1 MNNNEE
7 ILDSKIDDLYM
18 VFVINNQKYALSSKY
33 ITEIIEI
40 LPITKVPFL
49 PEYMKGIIN
58 LRSTIIPVMDARMR
72 FGMEPIE
79 YSERTC
85 IIIIENEANKIGL
98 IVDAVNEVLTI
109 PPKQIME
116 STKEKNDLKVMSEKL
131 EVINEQ
137 LAMKQ
142 KQKRKMLVNTLIVA
156 DVCLIILFILLAI
169 LGSPYQ
175 SWDYSDPEWSV
186 IGTLRHSFEWVY
198 FKVAPLMV
206 FVITAILGII
216 FVKRNK

>member
-40 LPITKVPFL
+40 LPITKVPYL

-116 STKEKNDLKVMSEKL
+116 STKEKNDLKESFVNGISQINNDIQLILDCDSLVNIVGDMSNE
-131 EVINEQ
+131 INE
-137 LAMKQ
+137 
-142 KQKRKMLVNTLIVA
+142 
-156 DVCLIILFILLAI
+156 
-169 LGSPYQ
+169 
-175 SWDYSDPEWSV
+175 
-186 IGTLRHSFEWVY
+186 
-198 FKVAPLMV
+198 
-206 FVITAILGII
+206 
-216 FVKRNK
+216 

>member
-85 IIIIENEANKIGL
+85 IIIIANEANKIGL

-116 STKEKNDLKVMSEKL
+116 STKEKNDLKESFVNGTSQINNDIQLILDCDSLVNIVGDMSNE
-131 EVINEQ
+131 INE
-137 LAMKQ
+137 
-142 KQKRKMLVNTLIVA
+142 
-156 DVCLIILFILLAI
+156 
-169 LGSPYQ
+169 
-175 SWDYSDPEWSV
+175 
-186 IGTLRHSFEWVY
+186 
-198 FKVAPLMV
+198 
-206 FVITAILGII
+206 
-216 FVKRNK
+216 

>member
-18 VFVINNQKYALSSKY
+18 IFVINNQKYALSSKY

-109 PPKQIME
+109 QPKQIME
-116 STKEKNDLKVMSEKL
+116 YTKEKNDLKESFVNGISQINNDIQLILDCDSLVNIVGDMSNE
-131 EVINEQ
+131 INE
-137 LAMKQ
+137 
-142 KQKRKMLVNTLIVA
+142 
-156 DVCLIILFILLAI
+156 
-169 LGSPYQ
+169 
-175 SWDYSDPEWSV
+175 
-186 IGTLRHSFEWVY
+186 
-198 FKVAPLMV
+198 
-206 FVITAILGII
+206 
-216 FVKRNK
+216 

>member
-116 STKEKNDLKVMSEKL
+116 STKEKNDLKESFVNGISQINNDIQLILECDSLVNIVGEMSNE
-131 EVINEQ
+131 INE
-137 LAMKQ
+137 
-142 KQKRKMLVNTLIVA
+142 
-156 DVCLIILFILLAI
+156 
-169 LGSPYQ
+169 
-175 SWDYSDPEWSV
+175 
-186 IGTLRHSFEWVY
+186 
-198 FKVAPLMV
+198 
-206 FVITAILGII
+206 
-216 FVKRNK
+216 

>member
-40 LPITKVPFL
+40 LPITNVPFL

-72 FGMEPIE
+72 FVMEPIE

-85 IIIIENEANKIGL
+85 IIIIENEENKIGL

-116 STKEKNDLKVMSEKL
+116 STKEKNDLKESFVNGISQINNDIQLILDCDSLVNIVGDMSNE
-131 EVINEQ
+131 INE
-137 LAMKQ
+137 
-142 KQKRKMLVNTLIVA
+142 
-156 DVCLIILFILLAI
+156 
-169 LGSPYQ
+169 
-175 SWDYSDPEWSV
+175 
-186 IGTLRHSFEWVY
+186 
-198 FKVAPLMV
+198 
-206 FVITAILGII
+206 
-216 FVKRNK
+216 

>member
-7 ILDSKIDDLYM
+7 FLDSKVDDLYM
-18 VFVINNQKYALSSKY
+18 LFMINNQKYALSSKY

-72 FGMEPIE
+72 FGMNPIE

-85 IIIIENEANKIGL
+85 IIIIENDTNKIGL

-109 PPKQIME
+109 PSEKIME
-116 STKEKNDLKVMSEKL
+116 STSDKDDIKNNFVNGISQINNEIQLILDCDSLVNIVGDMSNE
-131 EVINEQ
+131 INE
-137 LAMKQ
+137 
-142 KQKRKMLVNTLIVA
+142 
-156 DVCLIILFILLAI
+156 
-169 LGSPYQ
+169 
-175 SWDYSDPEWSV
+175 
-186 IGTLRHSFEWVY
+186 
-198 FKVAPLMV
+198 
-206 FVITAILGII
+206 
-216 FVKRNK
+216 

>member
-116 STKEKNDLKVMSEKL
+116 STKEKNDLKESFVNGISQINNDIQLILDCDSLVNIVGDM
-131 EVINEQ
+131 INEI
-137 LAMKQ
+137 
-142 KQKRKMLVNTLIVA
+142 N
-156 DVCLIILFILLAI
+156 
-169 LGSPYQ
+169 
-175 SWDYSDPEWSV
+175 E
-186 IGTLRHSFEWVY
+186 
-198 FKVAPLMV
+198 
-206 FVITAILGII
+206 
-216 FVKRNK
+216 

>member
-109 PPKQIME
+109 PPKQIIE
-116 STKEKNDLKVMSEKL
+116 STKEKNDLKESFVNGISQINNDIQLILDCDSLVNIVGDMSNE
-131 EVINEQ
+131 INE
-137 LAMKQ
+137 
-142 KQKRKMLVNTLIVA
+142 
-156 DVCLIILFILLAI
+156 
-169 LGSPYQ
+169 
-175 SWDYSDPEWSV
+175 
-186 IGTLRHSFEWVY
+186 
-198 FKVAPLMV
+198 
-206 FVITAILGII
+206 
-216 FVKRNK
+216 

>member
-116 STKEKNDLKVMSEKL
+116 STKEKNDLKESFVNGISQINNDVQLILDCDSLVNIVGDMSNE
-131 EVINEQ
+131 INE
-137 LAMKQ
+137 
-142 KQKRKMLVNTLIVA
+142 
-156 DVCLIILFILLAI
+156 
-169 LGSPYQ
+169 
-175 SWDYSDPEWSV
+175 
-186 IGTLRHSFEWVY
+186 
-198 FKVAPLMV
+198 
-206 FVITAILGII
+206 
-216 FVKRNK
+216 

>member
-7 ILDSKIDDLYM
+7 ILDIKIDDLYM

-116 STKEKNDLKVMSEKL
+116 STKEKNDLKESFVNGISQINNDIQLILDCDSLVNIVGDMSNE
-131 EVINEQ
+131 INE
-137 LAMKQ
+137 
-142 KQKRKMLVNTLIVA
+142 
-156 DVCLIILFILLAI
+156 
-169 LGSPYQ
+169 
-175 SWDYSDPEWSV
+175 
-186 IGTLRHSFEWVY
+186 
-198 FKVAPLMV
+198 
-206 FVITAILGII
+206 
-216 FVKRNK
+216 

>member
-116 STKEKNDLKVMSEKL
+116 STKEKNDLKESFVNGISQINNDIQLTLDCDSLVNIVGDMSNE
-131 EVINEQ
+131 INE
-137 LAMKQ
+137 
-142 KQKRKMLVNTLIVA
+142 
-156 DVCLIILFILLAI
+156 
-169 LGSPYQ
+169 
-175 SWDYSDPEWSV
+175 
-186 IGTLRHSFEWVY
+186 
-198 FKVAPLMV
+198 
-206 FVITAILGII
+206 
-216 FVKRNK
+216 

>member
-18 VFVINNQKYALSSKY
+18 IFVINNQKYALSSKY

-116 STKEKNDLKVMSEKL
+116 STKEKNDLKESFVNGISQMNNDIQLILDCDSLVNIVGDMSNE
-131 EVINEQ
+131 INE
-137 LAMKQ
+137 
-142 KQKRKMLVNTLIVA
+142 
-156 DVCLIILFILLAI
+156 
-169 LGSPYQ
+169 
-175 SWDYSDPEWSV
+175 
-186 IGTLRHSFEWVY
+186 
-198 FKVAPLMV
+198 
-206 FVITAILGII
+206 
-216 FVKRNK
+216 

>member
-116 STKEKNDLKVMSEKL
+116 STKEKNDLKESFVNGISQINNDIQLILDCDSLVNIVGDMSNK
-131 EVINEQ
+131 INE
-137 LAMKQ
+137 
-142 KQKRKMLVNTLIVA
+142 
-156 DVCLIILFILLAI
+156 
-169 LGSPYQ
+169 
-175 SWDYSDPEWSV
+175 
-186 IGTLRHSFEWVY
+186 
-198 FKVAPLMV
+198 
-206 FVITAILGII
+206 
-216 FVKRNK
+216 

>member
-116 STKEKNDLKVMSEKL
+116 YKKEKNDLKESFVNGISQINNDIQLILDCDSLVNIVGDMSNE
-131 EVINEQ
+131 INE
-137 LAMKQ
+137 
-142 KQKRKMLVNTLIVA
+142 
-156 DVCLIILFILLAI
+156 
-169 LGSPYQ
+169 
-175 SWDYSDPEWSV
+175 
-186 IGTLRHSFEWVY
+186 
-198 FKVAPLMV
+198 
-206 FVITAILGII
+206 
-216 FVKRNK
+216 

>member
-7 ILDSKIDDLYM
+7 ILDSKTDDLYM

-116 STKEKNDLKVMSEKL
+116 STKEKNDLKESFVNGISQINNDIQLILDCDSLVNIVGDMSNE
-131 EVINEQ
+131 INE
-137 LAMKQ
+137 
-142 KQKRKMLVNTLIVA
+142 
-156 DVCLIILFILLAI
+156 
-169 LGSPYQ
+169 
-175 SWDYSDPEWSV
+175 
-186 IGTLRHSFEWVY
+186 
-198 FKVAPLMV
+198 
-206 FVITAILGII
+206 
-216 FVKRNK
+216 

>member
-79 YSERTC
+79 YRERTC

-116 STKEKNDLKVMSEKL
+116 STKEKNDLKESFVNGISQINNDIQLILDCDSLVNIVGDMSNE
-131 EVINEQ
+131 INE
-137 LAMKQ
+137 
-142 KQKRKMLVNTLIVA
+142 
-156 DVCLIILFILLAI
+156 
-169 LGSPYQ
+169 
-175 SWDYSDPEWSV
+175 
-186 IGTLRHSFEWVY
+186 
-198 FKVAPLMV
+198 
-206 FVITAILGII
+206 
-216 FVKRNK
+216 

>member
-85 IIIIENEANKIGL
+85 IVIIENEANKIGL

-116 STKEKNDLKVMSEKL
+116 STKEKNDLKESFVNGISQINNNIQLILDCDSLVNIVGDMSNE
-131 EVINEQ
+131 INE
-137 LAMKQ
+137 
-142 KQKRKMLVNTLIVA
+142 
-156 DVCLIILFILLAI
+156 
-169 LGSPYQ
+169 
-175 SWDYSDPEWSV
+175 
-186 IGTLRHSFEWVY
+186 
-198 FKVAPLMV
+198 
-206 FVITAILGII
+206 
-216 FVKRNK
+216 

>member
-33 ITEIIEI
+33 IIETIEI

-116 STKEKNDLKVMSEKL
+116 STKEKNDLKESFVNGISQINNDIQLILDCDSLVNIVGDMSNE
-131 EVINEQ
+131 INE
-137 LAMKQ
+137 
-142 KQKRKMLVNTLIVA
+142 
-156 DVCLIILFILLAI
+156 
-169 LGSPYQ
+169 
-175 SWDYSDPEWSV
+175 
-186 IGTLRHSFEWVY
+186 
-198 FKVAPLMV
+198 
-206 FVITAILGII
+206 
-216 FVKRNK
+216 

>member
-85 IIIIENEANKIGL
+85 IIIWEMEANKIGL

-116 STKEKNDLKVMSEKL
+116 STKEKNDLKESFVNGISQINNDIQLILDCDSLVNIVGDMSNE
-131 EVINEQ
+131 INE
-137 LAMKQ
+137 
-142 KQKRKMLVNTLIVA
+142 
-156 DVCLIILFILLAI
+156 
-169 LGSPYQ
+169 
-175 SWDYSDPEWSV
+175 
-186 IGTLRHSFEWVY
+186 
-198 FKVAPLMV
+198 
-206 FVITAILGII
+206 
-216 FVKRNK
+216 

>member
-98 IVDAVNEVLTI
+98 IVDALNEVLTI

-116 STKEKNDLKVMSEKL
+116 STKEKNDLKESFVNGISQINNDIQLILDCDSLVNIVGDMSNE
-131 EVINEQ
+131 INE
-137 LAMKQ
+137 
-142 KQKRKMLVNTLIVA
+142 
-156 DVCLIILFILLAI
+156 
-169 LGSPYQ
+169 
-175 SWDYSDPEWSV
+175 
-186 IGTLRHSFEWVY
+186 
-198 FKVAPLMV
+198 
-206 FVITAILGII
+206 
-216 FVKRNK
+216 